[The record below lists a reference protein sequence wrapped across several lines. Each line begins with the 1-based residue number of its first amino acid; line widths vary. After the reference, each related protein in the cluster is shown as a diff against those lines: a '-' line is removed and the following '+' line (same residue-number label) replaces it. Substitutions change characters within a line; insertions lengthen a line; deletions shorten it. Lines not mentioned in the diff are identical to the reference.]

1 MLILA
6 GWIYAF
12 ISNPETLRRISQWPK
27 KELRSTVLFLLRL
40 FLSLIANRNRLSAN
54 LIENNLS
61 LFDAHFQDLYIDKY
75 QFLQIMLIMFQ

>member
-1 MLILA
+1 MTPQ
-6 GWIYAF
+6 
-12 ISNPETLRRISQWPK
+12 NPYNKQVFVEANLHF
-27 KELRSTVLFLLRL
+27 STVINLWL
-40 FLSLIANRNRLSAN
+40 NYRLSAN

>member
-12 ISNPETLRRISQWPK
+12 ISNPETLRRISQRPK

-40 FLSLIANRNRLSAN
+40 FLSLIANRN
-54 LIENNLS
+54 
-61 LFDAHFQDLYIDKY
+61 
-75 QFLQIMLIMFQ
+75 